1 MTKME
6 NLKPS
11 EQINEYLKDYKGKK
25 TLLFKSGE
33 KIKIDSSNLI
43 KLLQN
48 IIEKND
54 QIQIIG
60 DDAKNIMFIRYSEI
74 AGIY

>member
-1 MTKME
+1 MTDME

-11 EQINEYLKDYKGKK
+11 EQINEFLKDYKGHK

-33 KIKIDSSNLI
+33 KIKIDSSNLT

-48 IIEKND
+48 IIDKND

-60 DDAKNIMFIRYSEI
+60 DDSENIMLIRYSEI

>member
-1 MTKME
+1 MNDME

-11 EQINEYLKDYKGKK
+11 EQINEYLKDYKGNK

-33 KIKIDSSNLI
+33 KIKIDSSNLT

-48 IIEKND
+48 IIDKND

-60 DDAKNIMFIRYSEI
+60 DDAENIMFIRYSEI

>member
-1 MTKME
+1 ME